1 MTKMSAILH
10 DKIEKLTGKKRGLG
24 MMVYRW
30 RKALVVAAIFGLIG
44 VALVVITR
52 AATSTASL
60 EAELGSQTN
69 CAVDVSDTSASA
81 QKAITFTAC
90 GGGGAFALDKTG
102 QTIPDTNYAVPA
114 GAIFLATNGSDTN
127 SGSQS
132 APVKT
137 ISRAYNLVPEGGT
150 IVMRGG
156 TYRDWL
162 NDGNGQY
169 RITTKGFAVQAYPH
183 EQVWFD
189 GTDVIS
195 DGWASDGAGHW
206 KRSWSTP
213 QFCDGNYY
221 QYDPLNQ
228 PFDKANAA
236 SYNKGPCAHG
246 DIDSSP
252 QEPAVG
258 DPQAVWMN
266 GQELYQVAELGDVT
280 ATSFYY
286 DWDARVIYLG
296 TNPSGKTAEIAV
308 RPTAMVLG
316 GSNIGA
322 RSIRGIGFKRF
333 ASNEYSNL
341 TNSAVYVGGKS
352 IVTFESTVFRENS
365 GKGLSFS
372 NPQPGSYVR
381 GSIFASNGFNGA
393 HANGSSDPADRND
406 LVLEGNVFY
415 RNNKNSYGY
424 GCTVS
429 CGSAQ
434 IKMANMSGYVFR
446 NNLLLDVVT
455 DIAVGVWCDTRCF
468 DGKTYNNLLVNS
480 GDIFYELN
488 DGGFIASNVI
498 VDSNSY
504 GINLTA
510 RNIRIYNN
518 TIINPKT
525 IAMRIFEDPR
535 AEFNTQNIQLF
546 NNVVYGQPT
555 NVNWFVNQGSVPPST
570 YITGFDYNSYWR
582 ERTNTLYRWIDS
594 ESPLNETSTKTLS
607 AFREIRPQFEAH
619 AQDIVG
625 GADPFFVNLTDGDY
639 RIRPNSVATGS
650 GGPVPTDIAEALGV
664 PTSAGQTR
672 GAFTWPGKQ

>member
-1 MTKMSAILH
+1 MRKMNGILH
-10 DKIEKLTGKKRGLG
+10 DKTGKITGKKRGLK
-24 MMVYRW
+24 MIVHRW
-30 RKALVVAAIFGLIG
+30 RKALVVAVIFGLIG
-44 VALVVITR
+44 VALIVITR
-52 AATSTASL
+52 AATSTTSL
-60 EAELGSQTN
+60 EAELGSQTS
-69 CAVDVSDTSASA
+69 CATDVSDTSASA
-81 QKAITFTAC
+81 QKAVKFTTCAV
-90 GGGGAFALDKTG
+90 GGAFALDKTG
-102 QTIPDTNYAVPA
+102 QNVPDTNYAVPA
-114 GAIFLATNGSDTN
+114 GAIFLATNGNDNN

-137 ISRAYNLVPEGGT
+137 ITRAYNLVPEGGT
-150 IVMRGG
+150 IVIRGG
-156 TYRDWL
+156 TYRDWI
-162 NDGNGQY
+162 NDGNERL

-189 GTDVIS
+189 GTDIIN

-206 KRSWSTP
+206 KQAWSTP

-228 PFDKANAA
+228 PFDKAN
-236 SYNKGPCAHG
+236 SNYNKGPCAHG

-258 DPQAVWMN
+258 DPQAVWVN
-266 GQELYQVAELGDVT
+266 GQELYQVAKLADVT

-286 DWDARVIYLG
+286 DWNARVMYLG
-296 TNPSGKTAEIAV
+296 TNPSGKTTEIAV

-316 GSNIGA
+316 GSNISA

-341 TNSAVYVGGKS
+341 TNAAVYIGGKS
-352 IVTFESTVFRENS
+352 VVVLESTVFRENS

-393 HANGSSDPADRND
+393 HANGSKNQAERND
-406 LVLEGNVFY
+406 LLLEGNVFY
-415 RNNKNSYGY
+415 RNNKNGYGH

-429 CGSAQ
+429 CASAH
-434 IKMANMSGYVFR
+434 IKMANMVGYTFR
-446 NNLLLDVVT
+446 DNLLLDVVT
-455 DIAVGVWCDTRCF
+455 DGAIGVWCDTWCY
-468 DGKTYNNLLVNS
+468 DGKTYNNLFVNS

-498 VDSNSY
+498 VNSKTN
-504 GINLTA
+504 GINIA
-510 RNIRIYNN
+510 ASNVRVYNN

-525 IAMRIFEDPR
+525 IGMRIYEDSR
-535 AEFNTQNIQLF
+535 TDFNTENIKVF
-546 NNVVYGQPT
+546 NNVVYGQPA
-555 NVNWFVNQGSVPPST
+555 NVNWFVNQGVVPPST

-582 ERTNTLYRWIDS
+582 QTSNTLYRWIDS
-594 ESPLNETSTKTLS
+594 ESPLNETSTKTTV
-607 AFREIRPQFEAH
+607 AFRAIRPQFETQ

-625 GADPFFVNLTDGDY
+625 GSDPFFVNLADGDY
-639 RIRPNSVATGS
+639 RIRPSSVASGS
-650 GGPVPTDIAEALGV
+650 GGAIPADIAQALGV
-664 PTSAGQTR
+664 PTSAGQNR
-672 GAFTWPGKQ
+672 GALKWPGKQ

>member
-1 MTKMSAILH
+1 
-10 DKIEKLTGKKRGLG
+10 

-30 RKALVVAAIFGLIG
+30 RKALVVAAIFGLVG
-44 VALVVITR
+44 VALIVITR
-52 AATSTASL
+52 AATSTTSL

-69 CAVDVSDTSASA
+69 CAVDVNDTSASA
-81 QKAITFTAC
+81 QQAIKFTTCAV
-90 GGGGAFALDKTG
+90 GGAFGLDKTG
-102 QTIPDTNYAVPA
+102 QTIPDTDYAVPA
-114 GAIFLATNGSDTN
+114 GAIFLATNGNDAN
-127 SGSQS
+127 AGSQS
-132 APVKT
+132 SPVKT
-137 ISRAYNLVPEGGT
+137 ITRAYNLVPEGGT

-156 TYRDWL
+156 TYRDWI
-162 NDGNGQY
+162 NDGNAGNERL
-169 RITTKGFAVQAYPH
+169 RITSKGFAVQAYPH

-221 QYDPLNQ
+221 QYNPLNQ
-228 PFDKANAA
+228 PFDKANTA

-258 DPQAVWMN
+258 DPQAVWIN
-266 GQELYQVAELGDVT
+266 GQELYQVAKLADIS

-286 DWDARVIYLG
+286 DWDARVMYLG
-296 TNPSGKTAEIAV
+296 TNPSGKTTEIAI

-316 GSNIGA
+316 GSNIGT

-341 TNSAVYVGGKS
+341 TNAAVYVGGKS
-352 IVTFESTVFRENS
+352 VVVFESTVFRENS

-393 HANGSSDPADRND
+393 HANGSKNQAERND

-415 RNNKNSYGY
+415 KNNKNGYGY

-434 IKMANMSGYVFR
+434 IKMANMIGYTFR
-446 NNLLLDVVT
+446 DNLMLDVVT
-455 DIAVGVWCDTRCF
+455 DIAVGVWCDTYCYE
-468 DGKTYNNLLVNS
+468 GKTYNNLLVNS

-498 VDSNSY
+498 VNSKSFGLNVASSNV
-504 GINLTA
+504 
-510 RNIRIYNN
+510 RIYNN

-525 IAMRIFEDPR
+525 IAMRVFEDSR
-535 AEFNTQNIQLF
+535 AEFNTQNIKLF

-570 YITGFDYNSYWR
+570 YITGLDYNSYWR
-582 ERTNTLYRWIDS
+582 QTSNTLYRWIDS
-594 ESPLNETSTKTLS
+594 ESPLNETSAKTVA
-607 AFREIRPQFEAH
+607 AFQALRPQFESH

-639 RIRPNSVATGS
+639 RIRGNSVAAGS
-650 GGPVPTDIAEALGV
+650 GGPIPADIAQALGM
-664 PTSAGQTR
+664 PTSAGQSR